1 MKYRKLKRKW
11 NNSSKNKK
19 MMILF
24 TIILSV
30 ITVGYASLNQVLK
43 ITGYASIDTGDG
55 MIFTSIG
62 IKENNGAIVEQSTSI
77 KAKTLV
83 NTEIGFETSGSI
95 TFQVSAQNQGTTDA
109 KLIEIKGL
117 EESNTKEPSCI
128 QVSVEDHNIGEV
140 IYPNQIKNF
149 TITVTSTCS
158 IYSSKALDLHF
169 IYEKQHTID
178 GEVTDEYLKDL
189 FLTQAKNVVKEM
201 EDNFKEGQETKEY
214 SFPNDQIT
222 TNTSEILG
230 GYSTIDKDGD
240 SAIAVYDQKSRW
252 CAVKTKG
259 ETELRVIDN
268 YLKCDKDIAEN
279 LIINGYGEYGDNTN
293 FPSFTYN
300 PSGYFTFSGSQIGMT
315 PATIPPAVNPDYT
328 YEEKIT
334 MRSNKPEAKYFIGFI
349 GVDIDQQIISA
360 FHFMSVPNTLTT
372 LARDLNN
379 GDTVVYFNDLSH
391 WQTFS
396 FEPSFP
402 YINKGFIFWNY
413 QDSFGNV
420 YPEETYSRNIFWPV
434 FEFSG
439 INKTNHTITL
449 TSPWDHG
456 TFKAGTKV
464 SQTHDGLAANYG
476 LRLDQSLSTDFKTYT
491 NTITGYGHNYGEIS
505 TFPYGCKAI
514 HIFTSID
521 SSKISGVVT
530 DFESIVFKKVVK

>member
-95 TFQVSAQNQGTTDA
+95 TFQVSARNQGTTDA
-109 KLIEIKGL
+109 KLMEIKGL
-117 EESNTKEPSCI
+117 EESNAKEPSCI

-140 IYPNQIKNF
+140 IYPNQIKYF
-149 TITVTSTCS
+149 TITITSTCTS
-158 IYSSKALDLHF
+158 YFSKEFDLHF
-169 IYEKQHTID
+169 IYEKQHTIN
-178 GEVTDEYLKDL
+178 GEVTDEYLKEL
-189 FLTQAKNVVKEM
+189 FLTQARNVVKEM
-201 EDNFKEGQETKEY
+201 ADNFEEGQETKEY
-214 SFPNDQIT
+214 NFPNDQIT

-293 FPSFTYN
+293 FSYF
-300 PSGYFTFSGSQIGMT
+300 GYHPAGFFSYTG
-315 PATIPPAVNPDYT
+315 ATWGLETDGYASINPDYT
-328 YEEKIT
+328 YEEKVT
-334 MRSNKPEAKYFIGFI
+334 MRANKTNAIYYAGFI
-349 GVDIDQQIISA
+349 SYDIDKKFIYASNI
-360 FHFMSVPNTLTT
+360 MSVSNSLTT
-372 LARDLNN
+372 LSRDLKD
-379 GDTVVYFNDLSH
+379 GDNIVYLSNISN
-391 WQTFS
+391 WATS
-396 FEPSFP
+396 PPSSSYP
-402 YINKGFIFWNY
+402 NINRGFIFWNY
-413 QDSFGNV
+413 QDSQGNV
-420 YPEETYSRNIFWPV
+420 YPENTYSRNTFLSA

-449 TSPWDHG
+449 ISPWNHG

-464 SQTHDGLAANYG
+464 SQSSDGQAANYG
-476 LRLDQSLSTDFKTYT
+476 LRVYQSVPSNFTTYSNTISGLGHSYNELQKFPYGSKNIRFFLSTDYT
-491 NTITGYGHNYGEIS
+491 NVGGVITDIKS
-505 TFPYGCKAI
+505 
-514 HIFTSID
+514 
-521 SSKISGVVT
+521 VV
-530 DFESIVFKKVVK
+530 FRKVVK

>member
-1 MKYRKLKRKW
+1 MKYRKIKRKW
-11 NNSSKNKK
+11 KNISKNKK

-24 TIILSV
+24 VMILSI
-30 ITVGYASLNQVLK
+30 ITVGYASLNQVLN
-43 ITGYASIDTGDG
+43 ITGYASIDKGDG

-62 IKENNGAIVEQSTSI
+62 IKENNGAIVEQDASI

-83 NTEIGFETSGSI
+83 NTQVSFQSAGSI

-109 KLIEIKGL
+109 KLMEIKGL
-117 EESNTKEPSCI
+117 EESNIKEPTCI
-128 QVSVEDHNIGEV
+128 QVSVQDHNIGELV
-140 IYPNQIKNF
+140 YPNQIKNF
-149 TITVTSTCS
+149 TITITSTCS
-158 IYSSKALDLHF
+158 TYSSKELELHF

-178 GEVTDEYLKDL
+178 GEVTDEYLKEL

-201 EDNFKEGQETKEY
+201 EDNFEEGQETKEY
-214 SFPNDQIT
+214 NFPNDQIT

-293 FPSFTYN
+293 FSHF
-300 PSGYFTFSGSQIGMT
+300 GYHPAGFFSYTG
-315 PATIPPAVNPDYT
+315 ATWGLETDGYASINPDYT
-328 YEEKIT
+328 YEEKVT
-334 MRSNKPEAKYFIGFI
+334 MRANKTNAIYYAGFI
-349 GVDIDQQIISA
+349 SYDIDKQFIYASNI
-360 FHFMSVPNTLTT
+360 MSVSNSLTT
-372 LARDLNN
+372 LSRDLKDGDNIVYLNN
-379 GDTVVYFNDLSH
+379 ISNWTTSP
-391 WQTFS
+391 
-396 FEPSFP
+396 PSSSYP
-402 YINKGFIFWNY
+402 NINKGFIFWNY

-420 YPEETYSRNIFWPV
+420 YPENTYSRNTFLSS

-449 TSPWDHG
+449 TSPWNHG

-464 SQTHDGLAANYG
+464 SQSSDGSAANYG
-476 LRLDQSLSTDFKTYT
+476 LRSYQYVPANFTTYSNTVSGLGHSYNELQKFPYGSKNIRFFLSTDYT
-491 NTITGYGHNYGEIS
+491 NVGGVITDIKS
-505 TFPYGCKAI
+505 
-514 HIFTSID
+514 
-521 SSKISGVVT
+521 VV
-530 DFESIVFKKVVK
+530 FRKVVK

>member
-95 TFQVSAQNQGTTDA
+95 TFQVSARNQGTTDA
-109 KLIEIKGL
+109 KLMEIKGL
-117 EESNTKEPSCI
+117 EESNAKEPSCI

-293 FPSFTYN
+293 FSFFTYS
-300 PSGYFTFSGSQIGMT
+300 PSGYFSYAGAKWGIAIDGYV
-315 PATIPPAVNPDYT
+315 PINPDYT
-328 YEEKIT
+328 YEEKMT
-334 MRSNKPEAKYFIGFI
+334 MKTNKTNALYYAGFTAY
-349 GVDIDQQIISA
+349 DIDQHVISA
-360 FHFMSVPNTLTT
+360 TYIMSVPNTLTA

-379 GDTVVYFNDLSH
+379 GDMVVYLNNISNWSTSPLN
-391 WQTFS
+391 
-396 FEPSFP
+396 PSFP
-402 YINKGFIFWNY
+402 DIYKGFIFWNY
-413 QDSFGNV
+413 QDSQGNI
-420 YPEETYSRNIFWPV
+420 YPEETYSRNIFSPV

-476 LRLDQSLSTDFKTYT
+476 LRLNQSLSTDFKTYT

>member
-293 FPSFTYN
+293 FSFFTYS
-300 PSGYFTFSGSQIGMT
+300 PSGYLSYAGAKWGIAIDGYV
-315 PATIPPAVNPDYT
+315 PINPDYT
-328 YEEKIT
+328 YEEKMT
-334 MRSNKPEAKYFIGFI
+334 MKTNKTNALYYAGFTAY
-349 GVDIDQQIISA
+349 DIDQHVISA
-360 FHFMSVPNTLTT
+360 TNIMSVPNTLTA

-379 GDTVVYFNDLSH
+379 GDMVVYLNNISNWSTSPLN
-391 WQTFS
+391 
-396 FEPSFP
+396 PSFP
-402 YINKGFIFWNY
+402 DIYKGFIFWNY
-413 QDSFGNV
+413 QDSQGNI
-420 YPEETYSRNIFWPV
+420 YPEETYSRNIFSPV

-439 INKTNHTITL
+439 INKTNHMITL
-449 TSPWDHG
+449 TSPWNHG

-464 SQTHDGLAANYG
+464 SQSNDGLAANYG
-476 LRLDQSLSTDFKTYT
+476 LRLYQSISTNFTTYS
-491 NTITGYGHNYGEIS
+491 NTINGLDHTYDSYH
-505 TFPYGCKAI
+505 TFPYGSRYI
-514 HIFTSID
+514 RLILSTD
-521 SSKISGVVT
+521 SSSIGGVIT
-530 DFESIVFKKVVK
+530 DIKSVVFRKVVK